1 MKTILRTLVIAAV
14 LGGAA
19 LAQETPPMYVGGS
32 FGVVFVAGFAGVPV
46 TAQFGVEDVGV
57 PGLDVRGSASYYVT
71 GGGFEI
77 GVDGLYNFPIQE
89 GFTGYAGGGP
99 RVLIGG
105 GAVGFGLGLVGGA
118 EFEVAP
124 SVGLFGEV
132 NTNVY
137 FAGPFGFFVPGLRVG
152 ANYHIPQ

>member
-1 MKTILRTLVIAAV
+1 MKTILRTLVLATV

-32 FGVVFVAGFAGVPV
+32 FGVQFVLGLVNVPV

-57 PGLDVRGSASYYVT
+57 PGLDVRASASYYVT

-77 GVDGLYNFPIQE
+77 GVDGLYNFPIQS

-99 RVLIGG
+99 RVVFGG

-124 SVGLFGEV
+124 SVGVFGEV

-137 FAGPFGFFVPGLRVG
+137 FAGPLGLFVPGLKVG